1 MGRAGADPPRRA
13 LTKPDSS
20 ACEDQYVRAAFAATV
35 VLAAL
40 VAGCGG
46 SAHAHGKKPST
57 DVRPAPKLGRTV
69 PLAPAGAPAP
79 AAIAVI
85 KGWANALRNGN
96 VAAAAGYF
104 AIPSIYANGVGAN
117 GRLLVLRIRSRAGA
131 VEINR
136 ELPCGAIFVSAA
148 PHGPY
153 IRAVFRLT
161 GRPGPGGT
169 SCTPGVGSEAT
180 TFFQIAHG
188 KIADWIRGPNE
199 TAPTNP
205 GTGTTTGPK
214 TGTGPTPPTT
224 TTPGGGVP
232 VA

>member
-1 MGRAGADPPRRA
+1 M
-13 LTKPDSS
+13 
-20 ACEDQYVRAAFAATV
+20 V

-46 SAHAHGKKPST
+46 SGHARGKRPST
-57 DVRPAPKLGRTV
+57 DVRPAPKLGRAI
-69 PLAPAGAPAP
+69 PLAPASAATP
-79 AAIAVI
+79 AAVAVI
-85 KGWANALRNGN
+85 KGWANALRSGN

-117 GRLLVLRIRSRAGA
+117 GQLAVLRIRSRAGA
-131 VEINR
+131 IEVNR

-153 IRAVFRLT
+153 TEVVFRLT

-169 SCTPGVGSEAT
+169 SCNPGAGSEAT
-180 TFFQIAHG
+180 TFFLIQHG

-199 TAPTNP
+199 TAPTHP
-205 GTGTTTGPK
+205 GTTTGP
-214 TGTGPTPPTT
+214 GSVPTPPTI